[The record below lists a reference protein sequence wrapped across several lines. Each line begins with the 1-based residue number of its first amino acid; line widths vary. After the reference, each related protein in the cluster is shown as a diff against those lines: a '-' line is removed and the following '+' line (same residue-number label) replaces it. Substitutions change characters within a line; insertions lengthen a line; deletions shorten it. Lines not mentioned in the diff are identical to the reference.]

1 MNRPEYLLN
10 WLKRAHNG
18 DIIDRQAAYY
28 VEYLEDSITQLE
40 AKNKALIMVN
50 HTLALIKGREE
61 LTEEEKSSISMNVA
75 YTTSLRS

>member
-28 VEYLEDSITQLE
+28 VEYLEDRITQLE
-40 AKNKALIMVN
+40 GKTKALIMVN
-50 HTLALIKGREE
+50 HALALIKGREE
-61 LTEEEKSSISMNVA
+61 LTEEENKAATMPTA
-75 YTTSLRS
+75 YEGGGMI